1 MWKPHKNL
9 CKRFNVPE
17 PFGGMMFDEE
27 EDKKRKKQSSSLFDF
42 IGIPLNTKSN
52 FVSPQVIP
60 RKLTTDNRQANE
72 EEDRR
77 KKFLV
82 AIEKE
87 KSFMG
92 AGGQRASAKD
102 FFEGDEKSSNKKVAE
117 VEVIR
122 KEPEPPKTELEKK
135 VAESINKKPE
145 EKKDLFKAIFCDSED
160 EDENEEKSVT
170 TSHSEEPSTST
181 TLSEHQKSKFI
192 ESFLSTKP
200 ASEINVLRNKSPPRG
215 IFRGIF
221 EMASTSKLLQE
232 LPPETEEVEEEF
244 YGPKLPTNSNPP
256 PPPPISQAVSSTTS
270 DSSDVDVKLL
280 NKLKKS
286 KKSHDDVEEWV
297 ERDKVKKSKKD
308 KKKKKKSHKKDHKK
322 HKSKK

>member
-27 EDKKRKKQSSSLFDF
+27 EEKKRKKQSSSLFDF

-52 FVSPQVIP
+52 FIAPQVIP
-60 RKLTTDNRQANE
+60 RKLTTDNRQKNE

-92 AGGQRASAKD
+92 AGVQRASAKD
-102 FFEGDEKSSNKKVAE
+102 FFEGDEKPSSEKKAE
-117 VEVIR
+117 IEVIR
-122 KEPEPPKTELEKK
+122 KEPEPPKTELEKR

-145 EKKDLFKAIFCDSED
+145 EKKDLFKAIFCDSDDDDND
-160 EDENEEKSVT
+160 EDQEKEESFQT
-170 TSHSEEPSTST
+170 EEPSTSI
-181 TLSEHQKSKFI
+181 LSEQQKSKFI

-215 IFRGIF
+215 IFTKIF
-221 EMASTSKLLQE
+221 EMASTSKLIQE
-232 LPPETEEVEEEF
+232 TTLAPEENEEEQF
-244 YGPKLPTNSNPP
+244 YGPKLPLNPLPLPALKSND
-256 PPPPISQAVSSTTS
+256 VS
-270 DSSDVDVKLL
+270 DASDVDDKLL
-280 NKLKKS
+280 KKLKKLKKS
-286 KKSHDDVEEWV
+286 QEADEWV
-297 ERDKVKKSKKD
+297 ERDKVKKSKRDRKR
-308 KKKKKKSHKKDHKK
+308 KKKSHKKDHKK